1 MFMYDAVVLGCGG
14 VGSAA
19 LMHLARR
26 GVRVFGLDRFPPA
39 HARGSSH
46 GRTRMIRQA
55 YFEHPDYVPL
65 VLRAYELWADLEAA
79 TGRKLYEETGL
90 LEIGPPAERGGVVVP
105 GVLASA
111 ELHGL
116 AVDRL
121 TAAQCARRFPGFRVP
136 EEMVGV
142 FERKA
147 GFLHVEACVRTHLDE
162 AVRHGAELRT
172 EEAVRSWHV
181 EPSVGVG
188 SHVVVETDRGRYE
201 AARLVIT
208 AGAWAG
214 ELLRD
219 LGIPL
224 EVRRKPQYWFRPSN
238 DAYNLEQG
246 APAFLYETF
255 VDAKVAVCFY
265 GFPVIGPEG
274 LKCAEHSGGRV
285 LTNPLENPTEIDETD
300 LARVRTFLAEHL
312 PGITPELNDHAPC
325 MYTMSPDEN
334 FLVDRHPQ
342 HPEVVFAAGLSGHG
356 FKFTSVLGEALADL
370 ALEKTSRLPIEF
382 LKLQRLRRPK
392 GPAILEPRPQAW
404 EN

>member
-1 MFMYDAVVLGCGG
+1 MYDSIVLGCGG

-26 GVRVFGLDRFPPA
+26 GIRVLGLDRFPSA

-65 VLRAYELWADLEAA
+65 VLRAYQLWAELEAA
-79 TGRKLYEETGL
+79 TGKKLYEETGL

-116 AVDRL
+116 DVDRL
-121 TAAQCARRFPGFRVP
+121 TAAECAWRFPGFRVP
-136 EEMVGV
+136 DEMVGV

-147 GFLHVEACVRTHLDE
+147 GFLYVEDCVRTHLEE

-172 EEAVRSWHV
+172 EEAVRSWHMQ
-181 EPSVGVG
+181 SSGAGAG

-201 AARLVIT
+201 AARLIIT

-214 ELLRD
+214 QLLSD
-219 LGIPL
+219 LGIKL
-224 EVRRKPQYWFRPSN
+224 EVRRKPQYWFRPRTDDYALN
-238 DAYNLEQG
+238 RG
-246 APAFLYETF
+246 APAFLYETP
-255 VDAKVAVCFY
+255 VGVFY
-265 GFPVIGPEG
+265 GFPVFGPEG

-285 LTNPLENPTEIDETD
+285 LTNPLENPTAIDEAD

-370 ALEKTSRLPIEF
+370 ALEGKSRLPIEF
-382 LKLQRLRRPK
+382 LRVARLGR
-392 GPAILEPRPQAW
+392 
-404 EN
+404 

>member
-1 MFMYDAVVLGCGG
+1 MLDVIVLGLGG

-26 GVRVFGLDRFPPA
+26 GVRVLGLDRFPPA

-65 VLRAYELWADLEAA
+65 VLRAYELWAELEAA

-90 LEIGPPAERGGVVVP
+90 LEIGPSAERGGVVVP

-111 ELHGL
+111 EQHGL

-121 TAAQCARRFPGFRVP
+121 SAAECERRFPGFRVP
-136 EEMVGV
+136 ESMVGV
-142 FERKA
+142 FERRA
-147 GFLHVEACVRTHLDE
+147 GFLHVEACVQAHLDE
-162 AVRHGAELRT
+162 AARHGAELRC
-172 EEAVRSWHV
+172 EEAVRSWRV
-181 EPSVGVG
+181 EQATSGG
-188 SHVVVETDRGRYE
+188 ATHVVVETDRGRYE
-201 AARLVIT
+201 ARRLVIS

-214 ELLRD
+214 EVLSD
-219 LGIPL
+219 LEVPL
-224 EVRRKPQYWFRPSN
+224 VVRRKPQYWFAPST
-238 DAYNLEQG
+238 DDYRLDRS
-246 APAFLYETF
+246 APAFLYETSAG
-255 VDAKVAVCFY
+255 VFY
-265 GFPVIGPEG
+265 GFPVFGPEG

-285 LTNPLENPTEIDETD
+285 LTNPLENPAAIDELD
-300 LARVRTFLAEHL
+300 LARVRAFIAAQL
-312 PGITPELNDHAPC
+312 PGISTVLNDHAPC

-334 FLVDRHPQ
+334 FLIDRHPR

-370 ALEKTSRLPIEF
+370 ALDNTSKLPIDFLRLSRLN
-382 LKLQRLRRPK
+382 RNRVD
-392 GPAILEPRPQAW
+392 
-404 EN
+404 

>member
-1 MFMYDAVVLGCGG
+1 MYDAVVLGCGG

-26 GVRVFGLDRFPPA
+26 GVRVLGIDRFPPA

-65 VLRAYELWADLEAA
+65 VLRAYELWAELEAA
-79 TGRKLYEETGL
+79 TGKKLYEETGL
-90 LEIGPPAERGGVVVP
+90 LEVGPPAERGGVVVP

-111 ELHGL
+111 EQHGL

-121 TAAQCARRFPGFRVP
+121 TAAECARRFPGFRVP
-136 EEMVGV
+136 ESMVGV

-147 GFLHVEACVRTHLDE
+147 GFLHVEACVRTHLEE
-162 AVRHGAELRT
+162 AVRLGAELHT

-181 EPSVGVG
+181 ERGTDNA
-188 SHVVVETDRGRYE
+188 SHVVVETDHGRYE
-201 AARLVIT
+201 AARLIIT

-219 LGIPL
+219 LGIKL
-224 EVRRKPQYWFRPSN
+224 EVRRKPQYWFRPST
-238 DAYNLEQG
+238 DDYRLDRG
-246 APAFLYETF
+246 APAFLYETQAG
-255 VDAKVAVCFY
+255 VFY
-265 GFPVIGPEG
+265 GFPVFGPEG

-285 LTNPLENPTEIDETD
+285 LTNPLENPSAIDEHD
-300 LARVRTFLAEHL
+300 LARVRGFLAAHL
-312 PGITPELNDHAPC
+312 PGITPELNDHAAC

-334 FLVDRHPQ
+334 FLVDRHAT
-342 HPEVVFAAGLSGHG
+342 HNEVVFAAGLSGHG

-370 ALEKTSRLPIEF
+370 ALNGKSELPIEF
-382 LKLQRLRRPK
+382 LQVARLGR
-392 GPAILEPRPQAW
+392 
-404 EN
+404 